1 VIYKGNLLS
10 TAFTGTSCPWQEVF
24 LYLEFSKNRVGEIK
38 TGVYFY
44 NMKQEYYKIESAIQ
58 FIRENFKEQPD
69 LDKVAKQVHLSPF
82 HFQRMFKE
90 WAGISPKKFLQY
102 TSIEHAKQL
111 LNRNFSL
118 ADTSFETGL
127 SGTGRLHDL
136 FISIEG
142 MSPGE
147 YKNGGEALSIHYSH
161 ATSPFGDILIAST
174 NRGICHLSFIEKD
187 NRGIEPLRSIFPKAK
202 FIQKTDFFQQDAL
215 TIFTNDWNNLPQ
227 VKLHLK
233 GTPFQL
239 KVWQSLLQ
247 IPFANVG
254 TYSAVAST
262 IRQPLA
268 SRAVGTA
275 IGNNPV
281 AYLIPCHRVI
291 RSTGV
296 TGDYHWGCDRKTA
309 ILGWEAAHQFGE

>member
-1 VIYKGNLLS
+1 MN
-10 TAFTGTSCPWQEVF
+10 QD
-24 LYLEFSKNRVGEIK
+24 
-38 TGVYFY
+38 
-44 NMKQEYYKIESAIQ
+44 YYKIESAIK

-82 HFQRMFKE
+82 HFQRMFKT

-102 TSIEHAKQL
+102 TSIEHAKHL
-111 LNRNFSL
+111 LTKNLSL

-127 SGTGRLHDL
+127 SGTSRLHDL

-142 MSPGE
+142 MTPGE
-147 YKNGGEALSIHYSH
+147 YKNGGDSLTIYYSH
-161 ATSPFGDILIAST
+161 ASSPFGDILIAST
-174 NRGICHLSFIEKD
+174 SRGICHLSFTKKND
-187 NRGIEPLRSIFPKAK
+187 RGIEPLQSVFPNAR
-202 FIQKTDFFQQDAL
+202 FVQKTDFFQQDAL

-247 IPFANVG
+247 IPFAAAG
-254 TYSAVAST
+254 SYGAIAAS
-262 IRQPLA
+262 IHQPGS

-296 TGDYHWGCDRKTA
+296 TGDYHWGSNRKTA
-309 ILGWEAAHQFGE
+309 ILGWEAAQQFGE